1 MKKQTRQIDISTTVE
16 LREENGKQTIVGIIP
31 FDSRSVRIGWFTEV
45 ITETAFAK
53 TLSDGADVKALY
65 AHDTAKILGR
75 TKNGTLRLSVGMMGE
90 VKGLICECDLS
101 DTSYARDAYALIKR
115 NDVNTMSFGFDV
127 LKERREVENGEEV
140 RYLLEVKLY
149 EISFAVAFPAY
160 EATNSEARDLPKKLR
175 GIDIEEL
182 ETILEKEPTL
192 FTAEDRSA
200 LANVNKTIS
209 ALIEPMPEP
218 RTVAVPD
225 TTAADF
231 AASLLAASKGKE

>member
-31 FDSRSVRIGWFTEV
+31 FNSRSVKIGWFTEV
-45 ITETAFAK
+45 VTETAFAK

-75 TKNGTLRLSVGMMGE
+75 TKNDTLRLSVGMMGE

-101 DTSYARDAYALIKR
+101 DTSYARDVYALIKR
-115 NDVNTMSFGFDV
+115 NDVNTMSFAFDV
-127 LKERREVENGEEV
+127 IKERVEVNNGEEV

-149 EISFAVAFPAY
+149 EVSFAVVFPAY
-160 EATNSEARDLPKKLR
+160 EATNSEARELR
-175 GIDIEEL
+175 GIDLDKL

-192 FTAEDRSA
+192 LTAEDRSA
-200 LANVNKTIS
+200 LANVNKIIS
-209 ALIEPMPEP
+209 TLIEPMPQSDTP
-218 RTVAVPD
+218 AVPD
-225 TTAADF
+225 TEAVNF

>member
-101 DTSYARDAYALIKR
+101 DTSFAKDAYALIKR

-127 LKERREVENGEEV
+127 IKERIEMENGEEV

-149 EISFAVAFPAY
+149 EVSFAVAFPAY
-160 EATNSEARDLPKKLR
+160 EATNSEARELR
-175 GIDIEEL
+175 GIDLDQL
-182 ETILEKEPTL
+182 ETILEKDPPS

-200 LANVNKTIS
+200 LANVSNTIS

>member
-101 DTSYARDAYALIKR
+101 DTSFAKDAYALIKR

-127 LKERREVENGEEV
+127 IKERIEMENGEEV

-149 EISFAVAFPAY
+149 EVSFAVAFPAY
-160 EATNSEARDLPKKLR
+160 EATNSEARELR
-175 GIDIEEL
+175 GIDLDQL
-182 ETILEKEPTL
+182 ETILEKDPPS

-209 ALIEPMPEP
+209 ALIEPSVKPD
-218 RTVAVPD
+218 TVAVRD

-231 AASLLAASKGKE
+231 AASLLAASVKE